1 MANVTMS
8 IEDGLLKRARK
19 AAIERNAN
27 LSDLF
32 RSFLGELAER
42 EEAKRSYLADE
53 LDRLFGESKAS
64 SRGLRWTRDE
74 LHER

>member
-19 AAIERNAN
+19 AAVDRDAS

-32 RSFLGELAER
+32 RSYLAELVER
-42 EEAKRSYLADE
+42 DEARRVFVASE
-53 LDRLFGESKAS
+53 LDALFAESVAS
-64 SRGLRWTRDE
+64 SKGKRRTRDE

>member
-8 IEDGLLKRARK
+8 IEDGLLKRARR
-19 AAIERNAN
+19 AAMEQDAK

-32 RSFLGELAER
+32 RSFLGELVER
-42 EEAKRSYLADE
+42 EEAKKDFLASE
-53 LDRLFGESKAS
+53 LDKLFGESRAS
-64 SRGLRWTRDE
+64 SQGRRWTREE

>member
-19 AAIERNAN
+19 AAAERDSN

-32 RSFLGELAER
+32 RACLVELVER
-42 EEAKRSYLADE
+42 EEAKRAYLAEE
-53 LDRLFGESKAS
+53 LDKLFDESGAS
-64 SRGLRWTRDE
+64 SGSLRWAREE

>member
-8 IEDGLLKRARK
+8 IDDAILKRARK
-19 AAIERNAN
+19 AAIDRNAN

-32 RSFLGELAER
+32 RSFLKDLVER
-42 EEAKRSYLADE
+42 DEAKRSFLAEE
-53 LDRLFGESKAS
+53 LNHALAASEAS
-64 SRGLRWTRDE
+64 SESRRFSRDE